1 MANLIQYKQWL
12 LDNPVCLTC
21 KNPIDLTED
30 DDCKWI
36 AFTKK
41 KLRNGITLF
50 KDFYC
55 IDCYMKSVR
64 RAVVTHIPSEKTIE
78 EIDRRVS
85 QMTIEEFLGET
96 YDT

>member
-12 LDNPVCLTC
+12 LDNPVCLIC

-41 KLRNGITLF
+41 KLKNGITVF

-55 IDCYMKSVR
+55 IDCYLKSVR
-64 RAVVTHIPSEKTIE
+64 RAIVRLSDRDLVNPYGGKNYSQISIDDFIGEHI
-78 EIDRRVS
+78 
-85 QMTIEEFLGET
+85 
-96 YDT
+96 